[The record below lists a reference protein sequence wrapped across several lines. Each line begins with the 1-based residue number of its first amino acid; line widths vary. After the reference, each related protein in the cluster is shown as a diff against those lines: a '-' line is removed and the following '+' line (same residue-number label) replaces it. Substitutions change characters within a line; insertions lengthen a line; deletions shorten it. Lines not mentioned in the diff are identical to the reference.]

1 MTLVFYLL
9 VITGIIICAPFIV
22 LTHELGHALAYIIF
36 TKPDNIDILIGSSS
50 PQKNTFSFRIK
61 HLKIQV
67 TPNFPFKCAGYC
79 LSNKVEYN
87 YIKYILI
94 LLSGCITTLLFAL
107 SVLLLSLY
115 FDVHG
120 AIKLLCVI
128 MLCYSVYVGY
138 HNLIA
143 KRSKIGS
150 TDGERIAFALNLGK
164 AFSHYLKG
172 VANYDDENHEVSL
185 TYMQQAY
192 NIKPNNTEI
201 QRWYIYTLIANERL
215 QEAENMIKNFAKQR
229 SLKWYDM
236 DVIASVYHKSGKK
249 NEAVAYY
256 KKSLQILPNNVDSI
270 LSLSYLQTEL
280 GLYEEA
286 VDNLQKIF
294 GINQDY
300 PFISGYLGYCKILQG
315 ELKEGKNLIELS
327 LKTDGENAYLYKGLG
342 IYYLKINDIT
352 EADNLFKRAIE
363 LDASIDIDQYQ
374 KNEAPNS
381 ID

>member
-1 MTLVFYLL
+1 
-9 VITGIIICAPFIV
+9 
-22 LTHELGHALAYIIF
+22 
-36 TKPDNIDILIGSSS
+36 
-50 PQKNTFSFRIK
+50 
-61 HLKIQV
+61 
-67 TPNFPFKCAGYC
+67 
-79 LSNKVEYN
+79 
-87 YIKYILI
+87 
-94 LLSGCITTLLFAL
+94 
-107 SVLLLSLY
+107 
-115 FDVHG
+115 
-120 AIKLLCVI
+120 
-128 MLCYSVYVGY
+128 
-138 HNLIA
+138 
-143 KRSKIGS
+143 
-150 TDGERIAFALNLGK
+150 
-164 AFSHYLKG
+164 
-172 VANYDDENHEVSL
+172 
-185 TYMQQAY
+185 
-192 NIKPNNTEI
+192 
-201 QRWYIYTLIANERL
+201 
-215 QEAENMIKNFAKQR
+215 
-229 SLKWYDM
+229 M